1 MFTLT
6 LIEIYNNMFGLKIV
20 KSQDYSNLE
29 WQLKNALEDVRV
41 KTKKIDELMLK
52 VKELEDKI
60 KSLST
65 PEKEVTLITDVGEAP
80 LTVKKKRVV
89 KKTGSTT
96 RKKVVHKSEE

>member
-1 MFTLT
+1 
-6 LIEIYNNMFGLKIV
+6 MFGLKIV
-20 KSQDYSNLE
+20 KSQDYLNLE
-29 WQLKNALEDVRV
+29 WRLINALEDVDI

-89 KKTGSTT
+89 KKATTST
-96 RKKVVHKSEE
+96 RKRVVHKSEE

>member
-1 MFTLT
+1 
-6 LIEIYNNMFGLKIV
+6 MFGLKIV
-20 KSQDYSNLE
+20 KSQDYLNLE
-29 WQLKNALEDVRV
+29 WQLKNALEDVSI
-41 KTKKIDELMLK
+41 KAKKIDELLLK

-89 KKTGSTT
+89 KKATTST
-96 RKKVVHKSEE
+96 RKRVVHKSEE

>member
-1 MFTLT
+1 
-6 LIEIYNNMFGLKIV
+6 MFGLKIV
-20 KSQDYSNLE
+20 KSQDYLNLE
-29 WQLKNALEDVRV
+29 WQLKNALEDVSI
-41 KTKKIDELMLK
+41 KTKKIDELQLK

-80 LTVKKKRVV
+80 LTVKKKSVV

>member
-1 MFTLT
+1 
-6 LIEIYNNMFGLKIV
+6 MFGLKIV
-20 KSQDYSNLE
+20 KSQDYLDLE
-29 WQLKNALEDVRV
+29 WRLNSALMDVEA
-41 KTKKIDELMLK
+41 KAKKIDELLLK

>member
-1 MFTLT
+1 
-6 LIEIYNNMFGLKIV
+6 MFGLKIV
-20 KSQDYSNLE
+20 KSQDYLNLE
-29 WQLKNALEDVRV
+29 WQLKNALEDVSI
-41 KTKKIDELMLK
+41 KTKKIDELQLK

>member
-1 MFTLT
+1 
-6 LIEIYNNMFGLKIV
+6 MFGLIIV
-20 KSQDYSNLE
+20 KSQDYLNLE
-29 WQLKNALEDVRV
+29 WQLTNALEDVSI
-41 KTKKIDELMLK
+41 KTKKIDELLLK

>member
-1 MFTLT
+1 
-6 LIEIYNNMFGLKIV
+6 MFGLKIV
-20 KSQDYSNLE
+20 KSQDYLDLE
-29 WQLKNALEDVRV
+29 WRLNSALIDVEV
-41 KTKKIDELMLK
+41 KAKKIDELLLK

>member
-1 MFTLT
+1 
-6 LIEIYNNMFGLKIV
+6 MFGLKIV
-20 KSQDYSNLE
+20 KSRDYLDLE
-29 WQLKNALEDVRV
+29 WRLNSALIDVEA
-41 KTKKIDELMLK
+41 KAKKIDELLLK

>member
-1 MFTLT
+1 
-6 LIEIYNNMFGLKIV
+6 MFGLKIV
-20 KSQDYSNLE
+20 KSQDYLDLE
-29 WQLKNALEDVRV
+29 WRLNSALIDVEA
-41 KTKKIDELMLK
+41 KAKKIDELLLN

>member
-1 MFTLT
+1 
-6 LIEIYNNMFGLKIV
+6 MFGLKIV
-20 KSQDYSNLE
+20 KSQDYLNLE
-29 WQLKNALEDVRV
+29 WQLINALEDVSI
-41 KTKKIDELMLK
+41 KTKKIDELLLK

>member
-1 MFTLT
+1 
-6 LIEIYNNMFGLKIV
+6 MFGLKIV
-20 KSQDYSNLE
+20 KSQDYLDLE
-29 WQLKNALEDVRV
+29 WRLNSALIDVEA
-41 KTKKIDELMLK
+41 KAKKIDELQLK

>member
-1 MFTLT
+1 
-6 LIEIYNNMFGLKIV
+6 MFGLKIV
-20 KSQDYSNLE
+20 KSQDYLDLE
-29 WQLKNALEDVRV
+29 WRLNSALIDVEA
-41 KTKKIDELMLK
+41 KAKKIDELLLK

-96 RKKVVHKSEE
+96 RKKVVHKSED

>member
-1 MFTLT
+1 
-6 LIEIYNNMFGLKIV
+6 MFGLKIV
-20 KSQDYSNLE
+20 KSQDYLDLE
-29 WQLKNALEDVRV
+29 WRLNSALIDVEA
-41 KTKKIDELMLK
+41 KAKKIDELLLK

-96 RKKVVHKSEE
+96 RKNVVHKSEE

>member
-1 MFTLT
+1 
-6 LIEIYNNMFGLKIV
+6 MFGLKIV

-29 WQLKNALEDVRV
+29 WRLKNALADVYI
-41 KTKKIDELMLK
+41 KTKKIDELLLK

>member
-1 MFTLT
+1 
-6 LIEIYNNMFGLKIV
+6 MFGLKIV
-20 KSQDYSNLE
+20 KSQDYLDLE
-29 WQLKNALEDVRV
+29 WRLNSALIDVES
-41 KTKKIDELMLK
+41 KAKKIDELLLK

>member
-1 MFTLT
+1 
-6 LIEIYNNMFGLKIV
+6 MFGLKIV

-29 WQLKNALEDVRV
+29 WQLKNALEDVHA
-41 KTKKIDELMLK
+41 KTKKIDELLLK

>member
-1 MFTLT
+1 
-6 LIEIYNNMFGLKIV
+6 MFGLKIV
-20 KSQDYSNLE
+20 KSQDYLNLE
-29 WQLKNALEDVRV
+29 WQLKNALEDVSI
-41 KTKKIDELMLK
+41 KTKKIDELQLK

-89 KKTGSTT
+89 KKATTST
-96 RKKVVHKSEE
+96 RKRVVHKIEE

>member
-1 MFTLT
+1 
-6 LIEIYNNMFGLKIV
+6 MFGLKIV

-29 WQLKNALEDVRV
+29 WQLKNALEDVYI
-41 KTKKIDELMLK
+41 KTKKIDELLLK

-89 KKTGSTT
+89 KKATTST
-96 RKKVVHKSEE
+96 RKRVVHKTEE

>member
-1 MFTLT
+1 
-6 LIEIYNNMFGLKIV
+6 MFGLKIV
-20 KSQDYSNLE
+20 KSQDYSDLE
-29 WQLKNALEDVRV
+29 WRLINALEDVSI
-41 KTKKIDELMLK
+41 KTKKIDELQLK

>member
-1 MFTLT
+1 
-6 LIEIYNNMFGLKIV
+6 MFGLKIV
-20 KSQDYSNLE
+20 KSQDYLNLE
-29 WQLKNALEDVRV
+29 WQLKNALEDVHV

-60 KSLST
+60 KSLSE
-65 PEKEVTLITDVGEAP
+65 PAKGVTLITDVAEAP
-80 LTVKKKRVV
+80 LTVEKKKRVV

>member
-1 MFTLT
+1 
-6 LIEIYNNMFGLKIV
+6 MFGLKIV
-20 KSQDYSNLE
+20 KSQDYLDLE
-29 WQLKNALEDVRV
+29 WRLNSALIDVEA
-41 KTKKIDELMLK
+41 KAKKIDELLLK

-65 PEKEVTLITDVGEAP
+65 PEKEVTLITDVGEVP

>member
-1 MFTLT
+1 
-6 LIEIYNNMFGLKIV
+6 MFGLKIV
-20 KSQDYSNLE
+20 KSQDYSDLE
-29 WQLKNALEDVRV
+29 WQLKNALEDVSI

-60 KSLST
+60 KSLSE
-65 PEKEVTLITDVGEAP
+65 PAKGVTLITDVAEAP
-80 LTVKKKRVV
+80 LTVEKKKRVV

>member
-1 MFTLT
+1 
-6 LIEIYNNMFGLKIV
+6 MFGLKIV
-20 KSQDYSNLE
+20 KSQDYLDLE
-29 WQLKNALEDVRV
+29 WRLNSALIDVEA
-41 KTKKIDELMLK
+41 KAKKIDELLLK

-60 KSLST
+60 KSLSM

>member
-1 MFTLT
+1 
-6 LIEIYNNMFGLKIV
+6 MFGLKIV
-20 KSQDYSNLE
+20 KSQDYLNLE
-29 WQLKNALEDVRV
+29 WQLMNALEDVSI
-41 KTKKIDELMLK
+41 KTKKIDELQLK

>member
-1 MFTLT
+1 
-6 LIEIYNNMFGLKIV
+6 MFGLKIV

-29 WQLKNALEDVRV
+29 WQLKNALEDVSI
-41 KTKKIDELMLK
+41 KTKKIDELLLK

>member
-1 MFTLT
+1 
-6 LIEIYNNMFGLKIV
+6 MFGLKIV
-20 KSQDYSNLE
+20 KSQDYLNLE
-29 WQLKNALEDVRV
+29 WQLKNALEDVSI
-41 KTKKIDELMLK
+41 KTKKIDELQLK

-89 KKTGSTT
+89 KKVTTST
-96 RKKVVHKSEE
+96 RKRVVHKIEE

>member
-1 MFTLT
+1 
-6 LIEIYNNMFGLKIV
+6 MFGLKIV
-20 KSQDYSNLE
+20 KSQDYLNLE
-29 WQLKNALEDVRV
+29 WRLINALEDVDI

>member
-1 MFTLT
+1 
-6 LIEIYNNMFGLKIV
+6 MFGLKIV
-20 KSQDYSNLE
+20 KSQDYLDLE
-29 WQLKNALEDVRV
+29 WRLNSALIDVEA
-41 KTKKIDELMLK
+41 KTKKIDELLLK